1 MLDTIPFGLNGN
13 TPEYILHVVKG
24 DAFNSFPITIL
35 NHILIFLLCNTMMQ
49 SIWIIYFLK
58 HYTTL
63 TTILCLTV
71 KSGNVHREKV
81 SCSHQHLQWSQHV
94 SVSTRHQSH
103 WHWDRE
109 YDQPQLQCALLHHVG
124 GSLWG
129 LHDIPWQQISNC
141 ILGYSLDFD
150 MCNKTKSKSKWPPW
164 LCFCTK
170 LTLYPPPCKDN
181 RLHIHI
187 YIHFHRSRIH
197 ENHYG
202 CKYVPTSC
210 ALSSLSLIP
219 KPRLLKN
226 TSQICLHHNSTWIL
240 ERAHT
245 NIICHDLLVTQEA
258 VDLVQEFETNHW
270 HDSDLLSK
278 QNESLD
284 WAEFLYFILETN
296 LVQVFILCVGTQS
309 WNLLLLL
316 TRQHHTWDQIQKYT
330 KVLQYFNLWTQFE
343 NLYLAI
349 VTGCIKSRTRTCFK
363 LLNPLFVE
371 FHVDYRVGKFWY
383 TYLYLDHNMVK
394 REIKGLNTIV
404 NVNGVNYM
412 FDQASSTMWC
422 STHSCMCVGFG
433 AKVAMLPWQKDFQT
447 GIVMI
452 GIDWAPGSMCA
463 QTFLTA
469 GTDVAMTALIGG
481 KLAIMIP
488 LYPDCVW
495 GVDGR

>member
-1 MLDTIPFGLNGN
+1 MPSIPFLSPFSTISWSFCCATQWCRVYGSSISSN
-13 TPEYILHVVKG
+13 TTPHSQQFYVWLWRVEMYTERKLVVPTSI
-24 DAFNSFPITIL
+24 FNDHSMWVSQLDIKATDIETESMISPNYSVHCCIMLEGHFEDCM
-35 NHILIFLLCNTMMQ
+35 IFLGSRFPTAF
-49 SIWIIYFLK
+49 WA
-58 HYTTL
+58 
-63 TTILCLTV
+63 IL
-71 KSGNVHREKV
+71 
-81 SCSHQHLQWSQHV
+81 
-94 SVSTRHQSH
+94 
-103 WHWDRE
+103 
-109 YDQPQLQCALLHHVG
+109 
-124 GSLWG
+124 
-129 LHDIPWQQISNC
+129 
-141 ILGYSLDFD
+141 
-150 MCNKTKSKSKWPPW
+150 
-164 LCFCTK
+164 
-170 LTLYPPPCKDN
+170 LTLICATKPSPSPSGHHDCAFVQNSHFIPPCKDN

-316 TRQHHTWDQIQKYT
+316 TRQHHTWEQIQKYI